1 MRAVARR
8 TGSNRILRVCVCVS
22 VHTVLALT
30 HLRAHTYTN
39 THMTGILVPQTTT
52 FWCTRVPLLYPSWVY
67 VRARACARL
76 CVNVRV
82 RVSGAVSSE
91 RLFVEGTLWSRTR
104 SRCSLEISGV

>member
-1 MRAVARR
+1 MCACVRV
-8 TGSNRILRVCVCVS
+8 RVCTYS
-22 VHTVLALT
+22 LT
-30 HLRAHTYTN
+30 NFAVRCHR
-39 THMTGILVPQTTT
+39 LV
-52 FWCTRVPLLYPSWVY
+52 WVY